1 MTPRWPDADH
11 AFPAAGLDCFLLWAA
26 DLGASDISFQT
37 GAPAFVE
44 IDGVLHRATGA
55 RLDSGVI
62 ERLSARIFDNTPLC
76 GSTPSGV
83 STPAGGGTADGILR
97 SGKAIDCSYAVA
109 SGPRAFRRF
118 RCNLSPV
125 LAGQRF
131 GINITMRVLPDTPPS
146 LEELG
151 IEPEVAEAWDLC
163 RGLTL
168 VTGVPGSGK
177 STLLAAG
184 TRRLLESGAGRV
196 QSYEAPIEFVFDGIG
211 GDGALMSSSEVPRH
225 FPSFADGLRASLRR
239 RPAAVVVGEARDRET
254 VEAVVRA
261 ADFGIAV
268 FATAHTVGVA
278 AAIRRLLAEFPAAER
293 QERGAALIDVMTLAV
308 TQVLLP
314 NPQCGNTP
322 SGGRAPAGGR
332 TPAVGRTP
340 SGGRTAIREWLRF
353 DGGLKARLLDAPQER
368 WSVLIAE
375 ALRDTG
381 NDLAASAERAFR
393 EGRIG
398 EGDRRRTAA
407 GSAGPRTD
415 GRRRKQSQDFY

>member
-1 MTPRWPDADH
+1 M
-11 AFPAAGLDCFLLWAA
+11 
-26 DLGASDISFQT
+26 
-37 GAPAFVE
+37 
-44 IDGVLHRATGA
+44 
-55 RLDSGVI
+55 
-62 ERLSARIFDNTPLC
+62 
-76 GSTPSGV
+76 
-83 STPAGGGTADGILR
+83 
-97 SGKAIDCSYAVA
+97 
-109 SGPRAFRRF
+109 
-118 RCNLSPV
+118 

-131 GINITMRVLPDTPPS
+131 GINITMRVLPDSPPT

-151 IEPEVAEAWDLC
+151 IEPEIASAWDLC

-254 VEAVVRA
+254 ADAVIRA

-278 AAIRRLLAEFPAAER
+278 AAIRRLLAEFPADER
-293 QERGAALIDVMTLAV
+293 HERGAALIDVMTLAV
-308 TQVLLP
+308 TQMLLP
-314 NPQCGNTP
+314 NPK
-322 SGGRAPAGGR
+322 GGR
-332 TPAVGRTP
+332 TPAGGCTP

-353 DGGLKARLLDAPQER
+353 DGALKSTLMEAPPER
-368 WSVLIAE
+368 WSALIAE
-375 ALRDTG
+375 AVRDTG
-381 NDLAASAERAFR
+381 NDLATSAERAFR

-398 EGDRRRTAA
+398 EADRRRVTAA
-407 GSAGPRTD
+407 AAGPRAD
-415 GRRRKQSQDFY
+415 GRRGMREATWC

>member
-1 MTPRWPDADH
+1 MNRRWADADH

-26 DLGASDISFQT
+26 DLGASDIAFQT
-37 GAPAFVE
+37 GSPAFIEV
-44 IDGVLHRATGA
+44 DGILHRATGA
-55 RLDSGVI
+55 RLDGVVMG
-62 ERLSARIFDNTPLC
+62 RLCARIFDNVPSD
-76 GSTPSGV
+76 GSTSSGGGTPS
-83 STPAGGGTADGILR
+83 GGGTADGILR

-109 SGPRAFRRF
+109 SGPREFRRF
-118 RCNLSPV
+118 RCNFSPV

-131 GINITMRVLPDTPPS
+131 GINITMRVLPDSPPT

-151 IEPEVAEAWDLC
+151 VEPEVAEAWDLC

-184 TRRLLESGAGRV
+184 TRRLLESGAGRI
-196 QSYEAPIEFVFDGIG
+196 QSYEAPIEFVFDGIA

-225 FPSFADGLRASLRR
+225 FPSFAEGLRSSLRR
-239 RPAAVVVGEARDRET
+239 RPSAVIVGEARDRET

-278 AAIRRLLAEFPAAER
+278 AAIRRLLAEFPADER

-314 NPQCGNTP
+314 NPQCDLT
-322 SGGRAPAGGR
+322 PAGGH
-332 TPAVGRTP
+332 TPAVGHTP
-340 SGGRTAIREWLRF
+340 AGGRTAIREWLRF
-353 DGGLKARLLDAPQER
+353 DGALKARLMEAPQER
-368 WSVLIAE
+368 WSGLIAE
-375 ALRDTG
+375 ALGRTG
-381 NDLAASAERAFR
+381 NDLAAGAERAFG
-393 EGRIG
+393 EGRIA
-398 EGDRRRTAA
+398 EADRRRLTAA
-407 GSAGPRTD
+407 AAAGPKAADPGTRGRTW
-415 GRRRKQSQDFY
+415 Q

>member
-1 MTPRWPDADH
+1 MNRRWADADH

-26 DLGASDISFQT
+26 DLGASDVSFQT

-44 IDGVLHRATGA
+44 IDGRLRRATGA
-55 RLDSGVI
+55 VLDGLVM
-62 ERLSARIFDNTPLC
+62 ERICARIFDRIPAGEGTP
-76 GSTPSGV
+76 P
-83 STPAGGGTADGILR
+83 GGGTADGILR
-97 SGKAIDCSYAVA
+97 SGRAIDCSYAVA
-109 SGPRAFRRF
+109 SGPRRFRRY

-131 GINITMRVLPDTPPS
+131 GINITMRVLPGSPPT

-151 IEPEVAEAWDLC
+151 IEPEIAEAWDLC

-184 TRRLLESGAGRV
+184 TRRLLESGAGRI
-196 QSYEAPIEFVFDGIG
+196 QSYEAPIEFVFDGIA

-225 FPSFADGLRASLRR
+225 FPSFAEGLRASLRR

-254 VEAVVRA
+254 AEAVIRA

-278 AAIRRLLAEFPAAER
+278 AAIRRLLAEFPASER
-293 QERGAALIDVMTLAV
+293 QERGAALIDVTTLVV
-308 TQVLLP
+308 TQMLLP
-314 NPQCGNTP
+314 NPQGKDTPSGSRTP
-322 SGGRAPAGGR
+322 SGGR
-332 TPAVGRTP
+332 TPV
-340 SGGRTAIREWLRF
+340 GGRTAIREWLRF
-353 DGGLKARLLDAPQER
+353 DGALKGTLLEAPQER
-368 WSVLIAE
+368 WPALIAD
-375 ALRDTG
+375 ALRRTG
-381 NDLAASAERAFR
+381 NDLAASADRAFR

-398 EGDRRRTAA
+398 EADWRRVTAA
-407 GSAGPRTD
+407 ADGPRTARSPGTT
-415 GRRRKQSQDFY
+415 GRMWL

>member
-1 MTPRWPDADH
+1 MSPRWTDADY

-37 GAPAFVE
+37 GAPAFIEV
-44 IDGVLHRATGA
+44 DGVLRRATGA
-55 RLDSGVI
+55 RLDGIVMG
-62 ERLSARIFDNTPLC
+62 RLCARIFDGIPSDGN
-76 GSTPSGV
+76 TPSGEG
-83 STPAGGGTADGILR
+83 TPSGGGTAEGILR
-97 SGKAIDCSYAVA
+97 SGRAIDCSYAVA
-109 SGPRAFRRF
+109 SGPREYRRF

-131 GINITMRVLPDTPPS
+131 GINITVRVLPDSPPT

-151 IEPEVAEAWDLC
+151 IEPEIAGAWDLC

-196 QSYEAPIEFVFDGIG
+196 QSYEAPIEFVFDGIA

-239 RPAAVVVGEARDRET
+239 RPAAVIVGEARDRET
-254 VEAVVRA
+254 VEAVIRA

-278 AAIRRLLAEFPAAER
+278 AAIRRLLAEFPADER
-293 QERGAALIDVMTLAV
+293 HERGAALIDVMTLVV
-308 TQVLLP
+308 TQVLLHDP
-314 NPQCGNTP
+314 
-322 SGGRAPAGGR
+322 RGGR
-332 TPAVGRTP
+332 TPA
-340 SGGRTAIREWLRF
+340 GGRTAIREWLHF
-353 DGGLKARLLDAPQER
+353 DGALKATLMEAPLER
-368 WSVLIAE
+368 WSALIAE
-375 ALRDTG
+375 AVRDTG

-393 EGRIG
+393 GGRIS
-398 EGDRRRTAA
+398 EADRRRVAA
-407 GSAGPRTD
+407 ASTGARTD
-415 GRRRKQSQDFY
+415 GGRSKQSQDFY

>member
-1 MTPRWPDADH
+1 MSPCWADADY

-37 GAPAFVE
+37 GAPAFIE

-55 RLDSGVI
+55 SLDGIVMGRLC
-62 ERLSARIFDNTPLC
+62 ARIFDGIPSD
-76 GSTPSGV
+76 GSIPSGEGTPS
-83 STPAGGGTADGILR
+83 GGGTAEGILR
-97 SGKAIDCSYAVA
+97 SGRAIDCSYAVA
-109 SGPRAFRRF
+109 SGPREYRRF

-131 GINITMRVLPDTPPS
+131 GINITMRVLPDSPPT

-151 IEPEVAEAWDLC
+151 IEPEIAGTWDLC

-211 GDGALMSSSEVPRH
+211 CDGALMSSSEVPRH
-225 FPSFADGLRASLRR
+225 FPSFAEGLRASLRR
-239 RPAAVVVGEARDRET
+239 RPAAVIVGEARDRET
-254 VEAVVRA
+254 VEAVIRA

-278 AAIRRLLAEFPAAER
+278 AAIRRLLAEFPADER
-293 QERGAALIDVMTLAV
+293 HERGAALIDVMTLVV
-308 TQVLLP
+308 TQMLLP
-314 NPQCGNTP
+314 NLQCGQVDANERT
-322 SGGRAPAGGR
+322 PAGGH
-332 TPAVGRTP
+332 TPA
-340 SGGRTAIREWLRF
+340 GGRTAIREWLHF
-353 DGGLKARLLDAPQER
+353 DGALKATLMEAPLER
-368 WSVLIAE
+368 WSALIAE
-375 ALRDTG
+375 AVRDTG
-381 NDLAASAERAFR
+381 NDLAASAERALR
-393 EGRIG
+393 EGRIS
-398 EGDRRRTAA
+398 EADRRRLAATAA
-407 GSAGPRTD
+407 EPPTG

>member
-1 MTPRWPDADH
+1 MTPRWADADF

-37 GAPAFVE
+37 GAPAFIEV
-44 IDGVLHRATGA
+44 DGVLRRATGA
-55 RLDSGVI
+55 RLDGVVMGG
-62 ERLSARIFDNTPLC
+62 LSARIFDDIPSDGITAPGGGTPSG
-76 GSTPSGV
+76 GSTPSG
-83 STPAGGGTADGILR
+83 GGTAEGILR
-97 SGKAIDCSYAVA
+97 SGRAIDCSYAVA
-109 SGPRAFRRF
+109 SGPREFRRF

-131 GINITMRVLPDTPPS
+131 GINITMRVLPDSPPT

-151 IEPEVAEAWDLC
+151 IEPEIVSAWDLC

-254 VEAVVRA
+254 ADAVIRA

-278 AAIRRLLAEFPAAER
+278 AAIRRLLAEFPADER
-293 QERGAALIDVMTLAV
+293 HERGAALIDVMTLAV
-308 TQVLLP
+308 TQMLLP
-314 NPQCGNTP
+314 NPRGGRTP
-322 SGGRAPAGGR
+322 SGGR
-332 TPAVGRTP
+332 TPA
-340 SGGRTAIREWLRF
+340 GGRTAIREWLRF
-353 DGGLKARLLDAPQER
+353 DGALKSTLMEAPPER
-368 WSVLIAE
+368 WSALIAE
-375 ALRDTG
+375 AVRDTG
-381 NDLAASAERAFR
+381 NDLATSAERAFR

-398 EGDRRRTAA
+398 EVDRRRVAA
-407 GSAGPRTD
+407 AATGPRAD
-415 GRRRKQSQDFY
+415 GGRGKQLQDF